1 MAYIFSLNAMRY
13 MQKREMSR
21 IYASRSMCETDVH
34 NGYIKTVQI
43 IIGVRAGVHACRVCT
58 RFGKSIVFGAC
69 LSLREG
75 RNSYCLK
82 QDLTHLAPDQPLQ
95 NPLRREVTVSNDPS
109 IQL

>member
-34 NGYIKTVQI
+34 NVYTETVQI

-58 RFGKSIVFGAC
+58 RFGKSRIFSTR
-69 LSLREG
+69 LSLRED
-75 RNSYCLK
+75 RNSYCLN
-82 QDLTHLAPDQPLQ
+82 QDLTHLAPDQPL
-95 NPLRREVTVSNDPS
+95 PFRYKIPCEGK
-109 IQL
+109 